1 MKIFK
6 KLSALCL
13 VLLATFTLSIATP
26 AVSFAKAAAKAPV
39 TMRTATK
46 KATVKA
52 KRTAAKR
59 TTAKARRTAAK
70 RTKARMTTA
79 KRTAAKRTA
88 AKRTTAKRT
97 AAKRTTA
104 KRMTAAKRTA
114 AKARLT
120 AVKTGAKAKVTVKAL
135 NVRSGPAKTYKKIG
149 TLRKGA
155 TVKVVAS
162 KGSWKKIHYGT
173 RTGYVYSKGLK

>member
-59 TTAKARRTAAK
+59 TTAKARRTA
-70 RTKARMTTA
+70 
-79 KRTAAKRTA
+79 
-88 AKRTTAKRT
+88 AKRT

>member
-88 AKRTTAKRT
+88 AKRTTAKR
-97 AAKRTTA
+97 
-104 KRMTAAKRTA
+104 MTAAKRTA